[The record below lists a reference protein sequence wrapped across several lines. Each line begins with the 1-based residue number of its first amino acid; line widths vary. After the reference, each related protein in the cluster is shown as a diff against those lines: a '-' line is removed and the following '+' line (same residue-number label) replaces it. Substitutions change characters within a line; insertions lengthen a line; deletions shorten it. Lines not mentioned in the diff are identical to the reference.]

1 MVALF
6 IFPEMTMKAL
16 NDLQY
21 TASHDFLVSK
31 VWLRKREAILRRDKY
46 LCQRCLQYGRRREAE
61 MVHHIQAR
69 SVAPE
74 LALTDSNLVSLC
86 NPCHNAIEK
95 QTKYRTKRRK
105 SPAPYG

>member
-1 MVALF
+1 
-6 IFPEMTMKAL
+6 MKNL

-31 VWLRKREAILRRDKY
+31 AWLRKREAILRRDKY
-46 LCQRCLQYGRRREAE
+46 LCQRCLRYGRRREAE

-69 SVAPE
+69 AVAPE

-86 NPCHNAIEK
+86 NSCHTAIEK

-105 SPAPYG
+105 DPAPYG